1 MIKRRSFTIK
11 LFLAPVFFLCSLI
24 PVLGQVG
31 INTDQS
37 LPDNSA
43 MLDIKSVSKGLLIPR
58 IALTSIISASPVTS
72 PAIGLL
78 VYNTATAGVS
88 PNKVVPGYYHWNGT
102 RWISL
107 SLPLGS
113 TPGDMLSW
121 DGTQWVLFPY
131 KNSII
136 PLFATGCDSTAITLG
151 YKFPLGYS
159 NGIVIDTIVF
169 IQNAVQSA
177 PSVTPKLFFGPDIS
191 ATGTAVINSPSA
203 IISKTTAT
211 KITSFNNGTIPAGNM
226 IWMTFSAVVSIPRVF
241 MVQIIG
247 HRQ

>member
-1 MIKRRSFTIK
+1 MIISRSIYIK
-11 LFLAPVFFLCSLI
+11 FFLGSFFLFCALPNI
-24 PVLGQVG
+24 MAQVG

-37 LPDNSA
+37 SPDNSA

-58 IALTSIISASPVTS
+58 VALTSIVSASPVTS
-72 PAIGLL
+72 PATGLL

-88 PNKVVPGYYHWNGT
+88 PNQVIPGYYHWNGT

-107 SLPLGS
+107 SLPPGS
-113 TPGDMLSW
+113 VAGDMLYW

-131 KNSII
+131 KNSIV

-159 NGIVIDTIVF
+159 NGIVIDTIVY
-169 IQNAVQSA
+169 IQNAVQSS

-203 IISKTTAT
+203 VISKTTAT
-211 KITSFNNGTIPAGNM
+211 KITSFNNGTIPAGNI
-226 IWMTFSAVVSIPRVF
+226 IWMTFSAVTSIPRVF